1 MIVTSS
7 ISKIALSFLSA
18 RDYQPGRFVS
28 VQVPNRKRVDYM
40 LTIFG
45 KKKKDD
51 SSVEIDTG
59 TDIKSTPQPPA
70 IPSQSMQPQT
80 PIPATPQYQP
90 VNLPTQN
97 PVANPP
103 IPPSPAISM
112 RQAAPGPT
120 ARQLPLDASFPSEET
135 SLSRILQSLL
145 QDIPAATGAYF
156 SPMRESTPEFVPP
169 RATPPSRAMVI
180 GQKDDEAEWEE
191 QGKPSVSKQPSNVP
205 STPVTKPFSTPTL
218 SPPTGRVTVTQPTP
232 TLQPTATPIQQKQ
245 NQPVEKSQEK
255 STKLDKSSKESSP
268 QKPAKPPQSFDHIF
282 ELTQGN
288 LESPGFVIIN
298 GPPGTGKTTLCS
310 GLTGNYLKRGDPC
323 LYVTY
328 DQAPSTLREQ
338 MKKLGSDP
346 SQYESQY
353 RFIIVDGYASQSES
367 FSMEASYLDQPFNFE
382 NIQETLVRNSQIF
395 MGEKIR
401 VIFDSIDKLATKV
414 PQKDFVKS
422 FTELASKLKDSGAT
436 LIITVDLSQLPK
448 DLAGPLNDMA
458 DCVADLS
465 KDASDPN
472 ERELKIQRLNQ
483 KSAKIDAE
491 TFEIDAGK
499 GLVFV

>member
-1 MIVTSS
+1 
-7 ISKIALSFLSA
+7 
-18 RDYQPGRFVS
+18 
-28 VQVPNRKRVDYM
+28 M

-45 KKKKDD
+45 KKKKDG
-51 SSVEIDTG
+51 SSVQIDTG
-59 TDIKSTPQPPA
+59 TDAGQASSQTPSIQPESMQTQSPVPITTQNQPPTW
-70 IPSQSMQPQT
+70 PTQSSGMG
-80 PIPATPQYQP
+80 QP
-90 VNLPTQN
+90 VLP
-97 PVANPP
+97 A
-103 IPPSPAISM
+103 PAPSM
-112 RQAAPGPT
+112 RQMTPGPT
-120 ARQLPLDASFPSEET
+120 PRQLPLDASFPSEET

-145 QDIPAATGAYF
+145 QDIPTATGSTF
-156 SPMRESTPEFVPP
+156 SPMRESTAEFVPL

-180 GQKDDEAEWEE
+180 GQKDDEGEWEE
-191 QGKPSVSKQPSNVP
+191 QGKPSTSKQPPSIP
-205 STPVTKPFSTPTL
+205 STPIIKPTNTPGAQAATGKATTTPATPIPQPA
-218 SPPTGRVTVTQPTP
+218 PP
-232 TLQPTATPIQQKQ
+232 PIQQKQ
-245 NQPVEKSQEK
+245 NQPTEKPQDK
-255 STKLDKSSKESSP
+255 PTKADKASKEAPP
-268 QKPAKPPQSFDHIF
+268 QKVKEPQQNFDHIF

-298 GPPGTGKTTLCS
+298 GPPGAGKTTLCS
-310 GLTGNYLKRGDPC
+310 GLTANYLKRGDPC

-328 DQAPSTLREQ
+328 DQAPTTLREQ

-353 RFIIVDGYASQSES
+353 RFIIVDGYASQSDS

-382 NIQETLVRNSQIF
+382 NIQDTLVRNSQVF

-414 PQKDFVKS
+414 PLKDFVKS
-422 FTELASKLKDSGAT
+422 FTELAGKLKDSGAT
-436 LIITVDLSQLPK
+436 LIVTVDMSQIPK
-448 DLAGPLNDMA
+448 DLASSLTDLA

-472 ERELKIQRLNQ
+472 ERELKVQRLNQ

-491 TFEIDAGK
+491 TFEIDSTK

>member
-1 MIVTSS
+1 
-7 ISKIALSFLSA
+7 
-18 RDYQPGRFVS
+18 
-28 VQVPNRKRVDYM
+28 M

-45 KKKKDD
+45 KKKKDEA
-51 SSVEIDTG
+51 SIEIDAGVDTQSSPPPPQFAPQ
-59 TDIKSTPQPPA
+59 STQA
-70 IPSQSMQPQT
+70 QSSIPV
-80 PIPATPQYQP
+80 TPQYQSVSQPAPSP
-90 VNLPTQN
+90 VISQ
-97 PVANPP
+97 P
-103 IPPSPAISM
+103 IPPPPASSVRQPSTGPSP
-112 RQAAPGPT
+112 
-120 ARQLPLDASFPSEET
+120 RQLPLDASFPSEET

-145 QDIPAATGAYF
+145 QDIPTATGSSF
-156 SPMRESTPEFVPP
+156 SPIRESTPEFVPP

-180 GQKDDEAEWEE
+180 GQKDEDGQWEE
-191 QGKPSVSKQPSNVP
+191 QGRPSSSKQPPTIP
-205 STPVTKPFSTPTL
+205 STPAIKPGSTPTSL
-218 SPPTGRVTVTQPTP
+218 PPTGKATVTQPTP
-232 TLQPTATPIQQKQ
+232 TPQVTPTPIQQKRD
-245 NQPVEKSQEK
+245 QPVEKPQDK
-255 STKLDKSSKESSP
+255 GTKVDKPSKEAQP
-268 QKPAKPPQSFDHIF
+268 QKPTRPPQSFDHVF

-298 GPPGTGKTTLCS
+298 GPPGAGKTTFCS
-310 GLTGNYLKRGDPC
+310 GLTANYLKRGDPC

-328 DQAPSTLREQ
+328 DQAPSALREQ

-353 RFIIVDGYASQSES
+353 RFIIVDGYASQSDS

-382 NIQETLVRNSQIF
+382 NIQETLVRNSQVF

-401 VIFDSIDKLATKV
+401 VIFDSIDKLATKI

-422 FTELASKLKDSGAT
+422 FTELAGKLKDSGAT
-436 LIITVDLSQLPK
+436 LIITVDMSELPK